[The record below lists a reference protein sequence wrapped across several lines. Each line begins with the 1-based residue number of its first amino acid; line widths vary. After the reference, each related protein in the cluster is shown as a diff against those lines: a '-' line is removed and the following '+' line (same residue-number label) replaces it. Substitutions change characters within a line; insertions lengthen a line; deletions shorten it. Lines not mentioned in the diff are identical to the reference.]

1 MIHPILSRILMLD
14 HVADERLLDHGRR
27 STSYA
32 AVVGT
37 FTAFALLEYHLLVEH
52 RVPLDLL
59 AVIYVMGGTKIAL
72 MFWYRFKN

>member
-1 MIHPILSRILMLD
+1 MTHPILSRILMLNR
-14 HVADERLLDHGRR
+14 VADERFREHQRR

-52 RVPLDLL
+52 RVPWDLI
-59 AVIYVMGGTKIAL
+59 AVIYAMGGTKIAFML
-72 MFWYRFKN
+72 WYRFKN